1 LDRRTVKT
9 AAFVVYGAVDDAG
22 KTWKCNNC
30 GSKF

>member
-1 LDRRTVKT
+1 MFFTSFRSSSNNIFNNLS
-9 AAFVVYGAVDDAG
+9 